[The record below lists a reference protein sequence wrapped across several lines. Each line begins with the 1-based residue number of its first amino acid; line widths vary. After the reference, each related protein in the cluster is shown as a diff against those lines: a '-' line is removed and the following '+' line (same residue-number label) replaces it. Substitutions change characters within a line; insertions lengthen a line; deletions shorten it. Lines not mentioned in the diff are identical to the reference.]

1 MLKALFYC
9 ASRYPVKS
17 HPPGASDG
25 KNHIIIPT
33 PIKFLPVESFE
44 KCRKSIG
51 DVPDASGDDA
61 LVLRKPEKRNDCN
74 SLSIISSEQS
84 LAMKLKAQGTQAF
97 KNEKYEEALKLYT
110 QAIENCSDSNMLF
123 TNRASCLNTM
133 ERYEEAI
140 VDCDKALIIE
150 PNCCGCSSRTYI
162 QKGRA
167 YMGLGQFDEARKC
180 YNELRR
186 VGQEVMA
193 DICLKRLNEISVWF
207 YIL

>member
-1 MLKALFYC
+1 M
-9 ASRYPVKS
+9 
-17 HPPGASDG
+17 
-25 KNHIIIPT
+25 
-33 PIKFLPVESFE
+33 
-44 KCRKSIG
+44 
-51 DVPDASGDDA
+51 PDASGDDA

-123 TNRASCLNTM
+123 TNRASCLNAM

-150 PNCCGCSSRTYI
+150 PNCCACSSRTYI

-180 YNELRR
+180 YNDLRR